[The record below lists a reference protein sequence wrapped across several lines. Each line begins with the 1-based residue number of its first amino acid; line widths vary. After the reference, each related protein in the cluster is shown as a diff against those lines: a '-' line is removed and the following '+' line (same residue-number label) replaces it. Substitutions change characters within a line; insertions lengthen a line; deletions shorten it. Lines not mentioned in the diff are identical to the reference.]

1 MGIYTTQVRSYSRVL
16 YIYFSEIIMIMYN
29 RISFFYVPLQPN
41 KQTTTLCQ
49 PIQRWAVRNK
59 QIYKQPV

>member
-16 YIYFSEIIMIMYN
+16 YIYLSEIIMIMYN
-29 RISFFYVPLQPN
+29 RISVFMYLCTLN

-59 QIYKQPV
+59 QRYKQPV